1 MSFYQWQVD
10 TGLSNQATR
19 QYPRQ
24 LFSRDI
30 WFPFKV
36 GQSCH
41 QLNFL
46 SMLIWKDKVS
56 GPHQSLA
63 HPQPEMEKGPLVL
76 CLQTGAKDSL
86 SG

>member
-36 GQSCH
+36 GQSYH

-46 SMLIWKDKVS
+46 SML
-56 GPHQSLA
+56 
-63 HPQPEMEKGPLVL
+63 M
-76 CLQTGAKDSL
+76 
-86 SG
+86 